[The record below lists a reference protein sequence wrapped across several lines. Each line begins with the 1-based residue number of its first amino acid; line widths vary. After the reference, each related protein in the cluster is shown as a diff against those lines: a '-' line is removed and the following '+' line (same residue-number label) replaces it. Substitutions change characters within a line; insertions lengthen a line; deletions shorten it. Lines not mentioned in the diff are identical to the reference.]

1 MGKKRK
7 HHLHLARCCSNISNP
22 STNTCLVLRCST
34 KLMVLQ
40 WNESSFLKSMQI
52 TAYLWCS
59 PFIFLVPDPIKWPC
73 GFLLFSHTPCMLSC
87 SSVTTTTWKNWL
99 QTIKTED
106 VDSPIWMAILSKV
119 AHSHAVA
126 ESPGMPHAHAHLRTD
141 NTALRVLVAQF

>member
-1 MGKKRK
+1 MKKKKK

-22 STNTCLVLRCST
+22 STSTCLVLRCSV

-59 PFIFLVPDPIKWPC
+59 LFIFLVPDPIECPC

-87 SSVTTTTWKNWL
+87 SAVTTTWRNWL

-106 VDSPIWMAILSKV
+106 VDSPIWMAIWSKV
-119 AHSHAVA
+119 VHLHAVA
-126 ESPGMPHAHAHLRTD
+126 ESPGMPNVHVHLHTD
-141 NTALRVLVAQF
+141 NTALRAQVAQF